1 MQLSY
6 LNICCKLRGSSIF
19 CEGDDVIMKIYTEKC
34 TGNLIVEDLDDG
46 LVVVPADTY
55 RSQLQKITDLE
66 TELSATRLIY
76 QEDIQGLTSQ
86 VEDLKAR
93 LGKYE

>member
-1 MQLSY
+1 
-6 LNICCKLRGSSIF
+6 
-19 CEGDDVIMKIYTEKC
+19 MKIYTEKC

-46 LVVVPADTY
+46 VVVVVPADTY

>member
-1 MQLSY
+1 
-6 LNICCKLRGSSIF
+6 
-19 CEGDDVIMKIYTEKC
+19 MKIYTEKC

-46 LVVVPADTY
+46 IVVVPADTY

>member
-1 MQLSY
+1 
-6 LNICCKLRGSSIF
+6 
-19 CEGDDVIMKIYTEKC
+19 MKIYTEKC

-46 LVVVPADTY
+46 VVVPADTY

-66 TELSATRLIY
+66 TELAATRLIY

-86 VEDLKAR
+86 VEKLKAR
-93 LGKYE
+93 LKQR

>member
-1 MQLSY
+1 
-6 LNICCKLRGSSIF
+6 
-19 CEGDDVIMKIYTEKC
+19 MKIYTEKC

-46 LVVVPADTY
+46 VVVVPADTY
-55 RSQLQKITDLE
+55 RGQLQKITDLE

-76 QEDIQGLTSQ
+76 QEDIQELTSQ

>member
-1 MQLSY
+1 
-6 LNICCKLRGSSIF
+6 
-19 CEGDDVIMKIYTEKC
+19 MKIYTEKC
-34 TGNLIVEDLDDG
+34 TGNLIVENLDDG
-46 LVVVPADTY
+46 IIVVPADTY

-66 TELSATRLIY
+66 TELSATRLVY
-76 QEDIQGLTSQ
+76 QEDIRGLTSQ

>member
-1 MQLSY
+1 MH
-6 LNICCKLRGSSIF
+6 K
-19 CEGDDVIMKIYTEKC
+19 GDDVIMKIYTEKC

-46 LVVVPADTY
+46 IIVIPADTY

-76 QEDIQGLTSQ
+76 QEDIQGLTGQ
-86 VEDLKAR
+86 VEDLKAKLEMYKR
-93 LGKYE
+93 RYYEAYS